1 MWLSPGISNTTRP
14 QAGSSSFYIF
24 RSCESAG
31 GRDFAVLDHELLKL
45 CSPGLQSGEA
55 GFQTRENAL
64 SCNDRALALVR
75 MLTSAA
81 EIPLEET
88 LQFIRGGFS
97 HRAKR
102 EIDFAFE
109 I

>member
-1 MWLSPGISNTTRP
+1 
-14 QAGSSSFYIF
+14 
-24 RSCESAG
+24 
-31 GRDFAVLDHELLKL
+31 
-45 CSPGLQSGEA
+45 
-55 GFQTRENAL
+55 
-64 SCNDRALALVR
+64 